1 MYKLQETG
9 GGSDESDDERYDS
22 DGSSYRRRKRMS
34 ILSNRFI
41 NVDPDVGKGPSRGR
55 RFFKSAA
62 RWDGTYGRV
71 RLGKEP
77 VLGSMNG
84 TRLAEMMEGVGR
96 CTPSGDVTMDDW
108 EDGTSV

>member
-22 DGSSYRRRKRMS
+22 DGSLYRRRKRMS

-41 NVDPDVGKGPSRGR
+41 NMDSEVGKGPPRGR
-55 RFFKSAA
+55 RFFKSVA
-62 RWDGTYGRV
+62 RWDETYGRV
-71 RLGKEP
+71 RLGNEP
-77 VLGSMNG
+77 VLGSSNG
-84 TRLAEMMEGVGR
+84 TRLAAMMEAAGR
-96 CTPSGDVTMDDW
+96 STPSGDVTMDDW

>member
-1 MYKLQETG
+1 VYKLQEAG
-9 GGSDESDDERYDS
+9 GGSDDSDDERYDS
-22 DGSSYRRRKRMS
+22 DGSSHRRRKRMS

-41 NVDPDVGKGPSRGR
+41 NADPDVGKGPSRGR

-62 RWDGTYGRV
+62 RWDETYGRV

-84 TRLAEMMEGVGR
+84 ARLTGIMETTGR
-96 CTPSGDVTMDDW
+96 STPGGDVTMDDW
-108 EDGTSV
+108 EEGTSV